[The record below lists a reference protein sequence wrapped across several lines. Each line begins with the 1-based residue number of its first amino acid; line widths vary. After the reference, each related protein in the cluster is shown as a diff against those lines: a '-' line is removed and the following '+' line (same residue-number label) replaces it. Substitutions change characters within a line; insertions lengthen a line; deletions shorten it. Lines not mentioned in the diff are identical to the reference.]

1 MSSSRRRFVQFVIAV
16 AVGLVAFPAATVAAP
31 GGNGNGKPTAGARS
45 LGDPLLPQLGNGGY
59 DAKRYRIAL
68 DYDPVANR
76 LDRARTRMVATATQ
90 HLKEFSLDFQDGVD
104 VTRVRVNGRD
114 ADFRFVEATPDLSD
128 LPDVTQPMKLV
139 VDPHPSTW
147 PKPGRKFTVSVRYH
161 GTPPVITDPDESIE
175 GWIPA
180 CYPLEP
186 PQTCDG
192 AFVVGEPMGSQAWFP
207 SNNYPTDKARFD
219 TRITVPNA
227 KTALGVGELVAET
240 DNGDGTST
248 WHWHEDDPTA
258 TYLVTATS
266 GDFIDTV
273 DTMVEESTGRVLQV
287 YNSIDA
293 SATQEQLD
301 AINASLD
308 AAPDQVNFLS
318 DLYGPYPFDSTGAVA
333 DRATGVGYALEV
345 QTKPHYSGGFT
356 FGTPSIDIGT
366 QLHEL
371 AHQWVGNSA
380 TLKTWADIW
389 FNQGWANWSEWYW
402 QFLQNN
408 GQDPAEIWDDLY
420 ADPNSDWSVAPAVLD
435 GDPANLF
442 HFFPTYQRGA
452 MTVQG
457 YRSPSAT
464 STTWCSTSSPTAISA
479 PRSSS
484 PLPRSRAA
492 LAARSSSC
500 STITSSSGCTER
512 RSRRSSPRTSD
523 PPGWRALSPA

>member
-1 MSSSRRRFVQFVIAV
+1 MVATSRGLLRGLVMVVALCV
-16 AVGLVAFPAATVAAP
+16 AVLPAAAVAAP

-59 DAKRYRIAL
+59 DAMRYRIAL

-128 LPDVTQPMKLV
+128 LPEVTQPMKLV

-147 PKPGRKFTVSVRYH
+147 PKPGRRFTVSVRYH
-161 GTPPVITDPDESIE
+161 GTPPVITDPDTSIE

-219 TRITVPNA
+219 TLITVPNA
-227 KTALGVGELVAET
+227 KTALGVGELVDQT
-240 DNGDGTST
+240 DNGDGTRT

-266 GDFIDTV
+266 GDFIFDV
-273 DTMVEESTGRVLQV
+273 DSMVEGSTGRTLPI
-287 YNSIDA
+287 YNAIDS
-293 SATQEQLD
+293 SATQDEQD
-301 AINASLD
+301 AINESLA

-345 QTKPHYSGGFT
+345 QTKPHYAGSFT
-356 FGTPSIDIGT
+356 FGIPSINIGT

-380 TLKTWADIW
+380 TLQTWADIW
-389 FNQGWANWSEWYW
+389 FNEGWANWSEWYW
-402 QFLQNN
+402 DFVVN
-408 GQDPAEIWDDLY
+408 GADDPATIWDDLY
-420 ADPNSDWSVAPAVLD
+420 ANTPADEWETAPAVLD

-457 YRSPSAT
+457 YREIVGDQKFFQFAKDLLDEFAYGNI
-464 STTWCSTSSPTAISA
+464 STQEFIAFAEEQSGFGGAKLQLLDDYFQQWLYGEEKPTIV
-479 PRSSS
+479 P
-484 PLPRSRAA
+484 
-492 LAARSSSC
+492 
-500 STITSSSGCTER
+500 E
-512 RSRRSSPRTSD
+512 D
-523 PPGWRALSPA
+523 F